1 MLEVVDPSSVL
12 LNNFRYYSANQLNL
26 LCLVCDYNVMINPD
40 EKRALH
46 FHNKIKCY
54 VIDLILRLYSTRI
67 ISWWNLKI
75 LEIIPNIASPND

>member
-1 MLEVVDPSSVL
+1 
-12 LNNFRYYSANQLNL
+12 
-26 LCLVCDYNVMINPD
+26 MINRD

-67 ISWWNLKI
+67 VSWWNLKI